1 MHEFWS
7 ISDGK
12 VSFASLAKFYLTG
25 IIKSSAAGLTASVI
39 RDNSTREF
47 YLEGGAMVLADGG
60 VVCIDEFDKM
70 RPEDS
75 FNFNFIMFCLTI
87 WCAILDL
94 CAILS
99 GFIVLA
105 EAKGLGYAMSIDE
118 ELKFVKHIAETT
130 GVISDLYSLCCPVDL
145 STS

>member
-1 MHEFWS
+1 MIHGYFLVWCSIGLVIMISNTSYIGFFYCSWWRMHEFWS

-60 VVCIDEFDKM
+60 VICIYEFDKI
-70 RPEDS
+70 RPEDRFGESTRLLSVLVDGS
-75 FNFNFIMFCLTI
+75 FITCCLLVFSFHLNHLWI
-87 WCAILDL
+87 FFYDL
-94 CAILS
+94 
-99 GFIVLA
+99 
-105 EAKGLGYAMSIDE
+105 
-118 ELKFVKHIAETT
+118 
-130 GVISDLYSLCCPVDL
+130 
-145 STS
+145 

>member
-1 MHEFWS
+1 MFRRRFWISLRTGLLSSSDCLLMFSYSWWRMHEFWS

-25 IIKSSAAGLTASVI
+25 IIKSSAVGLTASVI

-70 RPEDS
+70 RPEHRRLR
-75 FNFNFIMFCLTI
+75 FL
-87 WCAILDL
+87 
-94 CAILS
+94 
-99 GFIVLA
+99 
-105 EAKGLGYAMSIDE
+105 
-118 ELKFVKHIAETT
+118 LK
-130 GVISDLYSLCCPVDL
+130 P
-145 STS
+145 